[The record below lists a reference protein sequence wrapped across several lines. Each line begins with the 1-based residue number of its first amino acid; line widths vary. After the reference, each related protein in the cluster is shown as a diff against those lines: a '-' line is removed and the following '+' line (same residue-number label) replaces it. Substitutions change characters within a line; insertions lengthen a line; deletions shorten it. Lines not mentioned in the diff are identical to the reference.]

1 MKTLLIIDAGL
12 GQARAYMA
20 KTLLGAAAPKA
31 HLELIDNPN
40 DAELAIVLGTA
51 LPADSALNGKN
62 VYLGDIN
69 RAVAHPELFLGEAK
83 DHAKPYVAPA
93 AVAVP
98 AAAQGQKRIV
108 AVTACPT
115 GVAHTFMA
123 AEAIETEAKKRGW
136 WVKVETRGSV
146 GAGNA
151 ITPEEVAEADLVI
164 VAADIEVDLAKFAGK
179 PMYRTTTGLALKKT
193 AQELDKAVAEAKPYQ
208 PSGKPQAAAEG
219 KKESAGAY
227 RHLLTG
233 VSYMLPMVVAGGLCI
248 ALSFAFGI
256 KAFEVKDTLAAA
268 LMQIGGGSAF
278 ALMVPVLAGFIA
290 FSIAD
295 RPGLTPGLIGGM
307 LAVSGGSA
315 FALMVPVLAGFIA
328 FSIADRPGLTP
339 GLIGGMLA
347 VSGGSG
353 FIGGIIAGFLAGYVA
368 KAISTKLKLPQSM
381 EALKPILIIPL
392 VSSLIVGLA
401 MIYLIGKP
409 VAGILAWLTHWL
421 QTMGTANAVL
431 LGAILGAMMCTDMG
445 GPVNKAAYAF
455 GVGLLSTQT
464 YAPMA
469 AIMAAGMVPPL
480 AMGIATL
487 VARNK
492 FDKGQR
498 EGGKAALVLGLCF
511 ISEGAIPFAAR
522 DPMRV
527 LPCCI
532 VGGAVTGAISMAVGA
547 KLMAPHGGLFV
558 LLIPGA
564 ITPVLGYLL
573 AIVAGTLVAGLA
585 YAVLKRP
592 EAQTAE
598 VEKAA

>member
-1 MKTLLIIDAGL
+1 MKTLLMVDSSL
-12 GQARAYMA
+12 GQARGHLAKRMLEAAAA
-20 KTLLGAAAPKA
+20 KTGLTLAES
-31 HLELIDNPN
+31 LQ
-40 DAELAIVLGTA
+40 DAELVAVAGQSA
-51 LPADSALNGKN
+51 PADAGLNGKL
-62 VYLGDIN
+62 VYVGDIEQAVREPEAFLA
-69 RAVAHPELFLGEAK
+69 RAKAEAET
-83 DHAKPYVAPA
+83 YQAPQA
-93 AVAVP
+93 APVKAD
-98 AAAQGQKRIV
+98 GQKRIV
-108 AVTACPT
+108 AITACPT

-123 AEAIETEAKKRGW
+123 AEAIESEAKKRGW

-151 ITPEEVAEADLVI
+151 ITPEEVAAADLVI
-164 VAADIEVDLAKFAGK
+164 VAADIEVDLDKFAGK
-179 PMYRTTTGLALKKT
+179 PMYRTSTGLALKKT
-193 AQELDKAVAEAKPYQ
+193 AQELDKALAEAEVFQ
-208 PSGKPQAAAEG
+208 PQQRGSAAPAG
-219 KKESAGAY
+219 KKKEGNGPY

-248 ALSFAFGI
+248 ALSFVFGI
-256 KAFEVKDTLAAA
+256 KAFEVKGTLAAA

-307 LAVSGGSA
+307 LAVSTG
-315 FALMVPVLAGFIA
+315 AGF
-328 FSIADRPGLTP
+328 L
-339 GLIGGMLA
+339 
-347 VSGGSG
+347 
-353 FIGGIIAGFLAGYVA
+353 GGIIAGFLAGYVA
-368 KAISTKLKLPQSM
+368 KAISSKLRLPQSM

-392 VSSLIVGLA
+392 VASLITGLI
-401 MIYLIGKP
+401 MIYVVGTP
-409 VAGILAWLTHWL
+409 VAKIMEGLTHWL
-421 QTMGTANAVL
+421 QSLGTANAVL

-455 GVGLLSTQT
+455 GVALLSSSV

-480 AMGIATL
+480 AMGLATL
-487 VARNK
+487 LARHK
-492 FDKGQR
+492 FEKSER

-532 VGGAVTGAISMAVGA
+532 AGGALTGALSMAFGA

-564 ITPVLGYLL
+564 ITPVLLYLV
-573 AIVAGTLVAGLA
+573 AIAAGTLLAGVA
-585 YAVLKRP
+585 YALLKR
-592 EAQTAE
+592 AE
-598 VEKAA
+598 TSVAAAA

>member
-1 MKTLLIIDAGL
+1 MKTLLIIDSSL
-12 GQARAYMA
+12 GQARGHLASLM
-20 KTLLGAAAPKA
+20 LGAAAAKA
-31 HLELIDNPN
+31 GLSWVEKAA
-40 DAELAIVLGTA
+40 DAELVIVAGQSV
-51 LPADSALNGKN
+51 PADSALNGKN
-62 VYLGDIN
+62 VYLGDVEK
-69 RAVAHPELFLGEAK
+69 AVRDPEGFLAQAITQ
-83 DHAKPYVAPA
+83 AKPYQA
-93 AVAVP
+93 AVAATPV
-98 AAAQGQKRIV
+98 AASTTGPKRIV
-108 AVTACPT
+108 AITACPT

-123 AEAIETEAKKRGW
+123 AEAIESEAKKRGW

-151 ITPEEVAEADLVI
+151 ITPEEVAAADLVI
-164 VAADIEVDLAKFAGK
+164 VAADIEVDLDKFAGK

-193 AQELDKAVAEAKPYQ
+193 AQELDKALVEAEVYQ
-208 PSGKPQAAAEG
+208 PKTGSSTGVKKAETG
-219 KKESAGAY
+219 GPY

-248 ALSFAFGI
+248 ALSFVFGI
-256 KAFEVKDTLAAA
+256 KAFEVKGTLAAA
-268 LMQIGGGSAF
+268 LMQIGGSSAF

-307 LAVSGGSA
+307 LAVSTG
-315 FALMVPVLAGFIA
+315 AGF
-328 FSIADRPGLTP
+328 L
-339 GLIGGMLA
+339 
-347 VSGGSG
+347 
-353 FIGGIIAGFLAGYVA
+353 GGIIAGFLAGYVA
-368 KAISTKLKLPQSM
+368 KAISTKLRLPQSM

-392 VSSLIVGLA
+392 VASLIVGLV
-401 MIYLIGKP
+401 MIYVVGTP
-409 VAGILAWLTHWL
+409 VAKIMTGLTNWL
-421 QTMGTANAVL
+421 QSMGTANAVL

-455 GVGLLSTQT
+455 GVALLSSSV

-480 AMGIATL
+480 AMGLATL
-487 VARNK
+487 LARHK
-492 FDKGQR
+492 FDKGEQ

-532 VGGAVTGAISMAVGA
+532 AGGALTGALSMAFGA
-547 KLMAPHGGLFV
+547 QLMAPHGGLFV

-564 ITPVLGYLL
+564 IHPVLLYLV
-573 AIVAGTLVAGLA
+573 AIIAGTVLAGGL
-585 YAVLKRP
+585 YAMLKRP
-592 EAQTAE
+592 DAVVAK
-598 VEKAA
+598 VA

>member
-1 MKTLLIIDAGL
+1 MKTLLMVDSSL
-12 GQARAYMA
+12 GQARGHLAKRMLEAAAA
-20 KTLLGAAAPKA
+20 KTGLTLVES
-31 HLELIDNPN
+31 LQ
-40 DAELAIVLGTA
+40 DAELVAVAGQSA
-51 LPADSALNGKN
+51 LADAGLNGKL
-62 VYLGDIN
+62 VYVGDVEQAVREPDAFLA
-69 RAVAHPELFLGEAK
+69 RAKAEAET
-83 DHAKPYVAPA
+83 YQAPQA
-93 AVAVP
+93 AVPVKAD
-98 AAAQGQKRIV
+98 GQKRIV
-108 AVTACPT
+108 AITACPT

-123 AEAIETEAKKRGW
+123 AEAIESEAKKRGW

-151 ITPEEVAEADLVI
+151 ITPEEVAAADLVI
-164 VAADIEVDLAKFAGK
+164 VAADIEVDLDKFAGK
-179 PMYRTTTGLALKKT
+179 PMYRTSTGLALKKT
-193 AQELDKAVAEAKPYQ
+193 AQELDKALAEAEVFQ
-208 PSGKPQAAAEG
+208 PQQRGSAAPAG
-219 KKESAGAY
+219 KKKEGNGPY

-248 ALSFAFGI
+248 ALSFVFGI
-256 KAFEVKDTLAAA
+256 KAFEVKGTLAAA

-307 LAVSGGSA
+307 LAVSTG
-315 FALMVPVLAGFIA
+315 AGF
-328 FSIADRPGLTP
+328 L
-339 GLIGGMLA
+339 
-347 VSGGSG
+347 
-353 FIGGIIAGFLAGYVA
+353 GGIIAGFLAGYVA
-368 KAISTKLKLPQSM
+368 KAISSKLRLPQSM

-392 VSSLIVGLA
+392 VASLITGLI
-401 MIYLIGKP
+401 MIYVVGTP
-409 VAGILAWLTHWL
+409 VAKIMEGLTHWL
-421 QTMGTANAVL
+421 QSLGTANAVL

-455 GVGLLSTQT
+455 GVALLSSSV

-480 AMGIATL
+480 AMGLATL
-487 VARNK
+487 LARHK
-492 FDKGQR
+492 FEKSER

-532 VGGAVTGAISMAVGA
+532 AGGALTGALSMAFGA

-564 ITPVLGYLL
+564 ITPVLLYLV
-573 AIVAGTLVAGLA
+573 AIAAGTLLAGVA
-585 YAVLKRP
+585 YALLKR
-592 EAQTAE
+592 AE
-598 VEKAA
+598 TSVAAAA

>member
-1 MKTLLIIDAGL
+1 MKTLLLTEGAQ
-12 GQARAYMA
+12 GQARSYLA
-20 KTLLGAAAPKA
+20 KRMLESVAAKLDITLLDAAQ
-31 HLELIDNPN
+31 
-40 DAELAIVLGTA
+40 DAELIIVIGDEQPQDTA
-51 LPADSALNGKN
+51 FNGKR
-62 VYLGDIN
+62 LFIGSAEKAI
-69 RAVAHPELFLGEAK
+69 REPEAFLAQAMAEAQSYQYTSATAATP
-83 DHAKPYVAPA
+83 AK
-93 AVAVP
+93 
-98 AAAQGQKRIV
+98 GQMRIV

-123 AEAIETEAKKRGW
+123 AEAIEAEAKKRGW

-146 GAGNA
+146 GAGNE
-151 ITPEEVAEADLVI
+151 ITPEEVAAADLVI
-164 VAADIEVDLAKFAGK
+164 VAADIEVDLNKFSGK

-193 AQELDKAVAEAKPYQ
+193 AQELDKALVESETFTAQKSSSTASSSK
-208 PSGKPQAAAEG
+208 
-219 KKESAGAY
+219 KKEAVGAY

-248 ALSFAFGI
+248 ALSFVFGI
-256 KAFEVKDTLAAA
+256 EAFKQEGTLAAA

-278 ALMVPVLAGFIA
+278 ALMVPVLAGYIA

-307 LAVSGGSA
+307 LAVSTG
-315 FALMVPVLAGFIA
+315 AGF
-328 FSIADRPGLTP
+328 L
-339 GLIGGMLA
+339 
-347 VSGGSG
+347 
-353 FIGGIIAGFLAGYVA
+353 GGIIAGFLAGYVA
-368 KAISTKLKLPQSM
+368 KLISTKLHLPQSM

-392 VSSLIVGLA
+392 IASLITGLA
-401 MIYLIGKP
+401 MIYIVGKP
-409 VAGILAWLTHWL
+409 VAAIMEGLTHWL
-421 QTMGTANAVL
+421 QAMGTANAVI

-455 GVGLLSTQT
+455 GVALLSTQT

-480 AMGIATL
+480 AMGFATL

-492 FDKGQR
+492 FAQSER

-532 VGGAVTGAISMAVGA
+532 AGGALTGALSMFFGA

-564 ITPVLGYLL
+564 ITPVIQYLI
-573 AIVAGTLVAGLA
+573 AIVAGTLLAGGL
-585 YAVLKRP
+585 YALLKRP
-592 EAQTAE
+592 DVEIAE
-598 VEKAA
+598 EKLA

>member
-1 MKTLLIIDAGL
+1 MKTLLMVDSSL
-12 GQARAYMA
+12 GQARGHLAKRMLEAAAA
-20 KTLLGAAAPKA
+20 KTGLTLVESLQDAELVAVAGQSALADAGLNGKLVYVGDVEQAVREPDAFLARAKAEAETYQAPQAAAPVKA
-31 HLELIDNPN
+31 D
-40 DAELAIVLGTA
+40 
-51 LPADSALNGKN
+51 
-62 VYLGDIN
+62 
-69 RAVAHPELFLGEAK
+69 
-83 DHAKPYVAPA
+83 
-93 AVAVP
+93 
-98 AAAQGQKRIV
+98 GQKRIV
-108 AVTACPT
+108 AITACPT

-123 AEAIETEAKKRGW
+123 AEAIESEAKKRGW

-151 ITPEEVAEADLVI
+151 ITPEEVAAADLVI
-164 VAADIEVDLAKFAGK
+164 VAADIEVDLDKFAGK
-179 PMYRTTTGLALKKT
+179 PMYRTSTGLALKKT
-193 AQELDKAVAEAKPYQ
+193 AQELDKALAEAEVFQ
-208 PSGKPQAAAEG
+208 PQQRGSAAPAG
-219 KKESAGAY
+219 KKKEGNGPY

-248 ALSFAFGI
+248 ALSFVFGI
-256 KAFEVKDTLAAA
+256 KAFEVKGTLAAA

-307 LAVSGGSA
+307 LAVSTG
-315 FALMVPVLAGFIA
+315 AGF
-328 FSIADRPGLTP
+328 L
-339 GLIGGMLA
+339 
-347 VSGGSG
+347 
-353 FIGGIIAGFLAGYVA
+353 GGIIAGFLAGYVA
-368 KAISTKLKLPQSM
+368 KAISSKLRLPQSM

-392 VSSLIVGLA
+392 VASLITGLI
-401 MIYLIGKP
+401 MIYVVGTP
-409 VAGILAWLTHWL
+409 VAKIMEGLTHWL
-421 QTMGTANAVL
+421 QSLGTANAVL

-455 GVGLLSTQT
+455 GVALLSSSV

-480 AMGIATL
+480 AMGLATL
-487 VARNK
+487 LARHK
-492 FDKGQR
+492 FEKSER

-532 VGGAVTGAISMAVGA
+532 AGGALTGALSMAFGA

-564 ITPVLGYLL
+564 ITPVLLYLV
-573 AIVAGTLVAGLA
+573 AIAAGTLLAGVA
-585 YAVLKRP
+585 YALLKR
-592 EAQTAE
+592 AE
-598 VEKAA
+598 TSVAAAA

>member
-1 MKTLLIIDAGL
+1 MKTLLIIDSSLGLATGYLAKNITTAAAAKAGL
-12 GQARAYMA
+12 TLTDNPAEADQVIVAGKNIPADSTLNGKAIYLADIEQLLREPGQVLA
-20 KTLLGAAAPKA
+20 KAQTDAQPYTAPAVSAAAAPA
-31 HLELIDNPN
+31 
-40 DAELAIVLGTA
+40 
-51 LPADSALNGKN
+51 
-62 VYLGDIN
+62 
-69 RAVAHPELFLGEAK
+69 
-83 DHAKPYVAPA
+83 A
-93 AVAVP
+93 AVSKGP
-98 AAAQGQKRIV
+98 KRIV

-123 AEAIETEAKKRGW
+123 AEAIDTEAKKRGW

-151 ITPEEVAEADLVI
+151 ITAEEVAEADLVI

-179 PMYRTTTGLALKKT
+179 PMYRTSTGLALKKT

-208 PSGKPQAAAEG
+208 PQGGHSSATED
-219 KKESAGAY
+219 KKEKAGAY

-233 VSYMLPMVVAGGLCI
+233 VSYMLPMVVAGGLSI

-256 KAFEVKDTLAAA
+256 TAFKEQGTLAAA

-307 LAVSGGSA
+307 IATSIN
-315 FALMVPVLAGFIA
+315 AGF
-328 FSIADRPGLTP
+328 L
-339 GLIGGMLA
+339 
-347 VSGGSG
+347 
-353 FIGGIIAGFLAGYVA
+353 GGIIAGFIAGYAA
-368 KAISTKLKLPQSM
+368 KFLSSKVKLPTSM

-392 VSSLIVGLA
+392 VASLITGLL
-401 MIYLIGKP
+401 MIYVVGTP
-409 VAGILAWLTHWL
+409 VAGIMSGLTAWLANL
-421 QTMGTANAVL
+421 GTANAVV
-431 LGAILGAMMCTDMG
+431 LGAILGGMMCTDMG
-445 GPVNKAAYAF
+445 GPVNKVAYAF
-455 GVGLLSTQT
+455 GVGLLSSQT

-480 AMGIATL
+480 AMGLATL
-487 VARNK
+487 VARKK
-492 FDKGQR
+492 FNKGQQ

-532 VGGAVTGAISMAVGA
+532 IGGAVTGAMSMAIGA

-564 ITPVLGYLL
+564 ITPVLGYLA
-573 AIVAGTLVAGLA
+573 AIIVGTLIAGLA

-592 EAQTAE
+592 EAEALK
-598 VEKAA
+598 V

>member
-1 MKTLLIIDAGL
+1 MKTLLIIDSSL
-12 GQARAYMA
+12 GQARGHLASLM
-20 KTLLGAAAPKA
+20 LGAAAAKA
-31 HLELIDNPN
+31 GLSWVEKAV
-40 DAELAIVLGTA
+40 DAELVIVAGQSV
-51 LPADSALNGKN
+51 PADSALNGKN
-62 VYLGDIN
+62 VYLGDVEK
-69 RAVAHPELFLGEAK
+69 AVRDPEGFLAQAITQ
-83 DHAKPYVAPA
+83 AKPYQA
-93 AVAVP
+93 AVA
-98 AAAQGQKRIV
+98 AAPVAASTTGPKRIV
-108 AVTACPT
+108 AITACPT

-123 AEAIETEAKKRGW
+123 AEAIESEAKKRGW

-151 ITPEEVAEADLVI
+151 ITPEEVAAADLVI
-164 VAADIEVDLAKFAGK
+164 VAADIEVDLDKFAGK

-193 AQELDKAVAEAKPYQ
+193 AQELDKALVEAEVYQ
-208 PSGKPQAAAEG
+208 PKTGSSTGVKKAETG
-219 KKESAGAY
+219 GPY

-248 ALSFAFGI
+248 ALSFVFGI
-256 KAFEVKDTLAAA
+256 KAFEVKGTLAAA

-307 LAVSGGSA
+307 LAVSTG
-315 FALMVPVLAGFIA
+315 AGF
-328 FSIADRPGLTP
+328 L
-339 GLIGGMLA
+339 
-347 VSGGSG
+347 
-353 FIGGIIAGFLAGYVA
+353 GGIIAGFLAGYVA
-368 KAISTKLKLPQSM
+368 KAISTKLRLPQSM

-392 VSSLIVGLA
+392 VASLIVGLV
-401 MIYLIGKP
+401 MIYVVGTP
-409 VAGILAWLTHWL
+409 VAKIMTGLTNWL
-421 QTMGTANAVL
+421 QSMGTANAVL

-455 GVGLLSTQT
+455 GVALLSSSV

-480 AMGIATL
+480 AMGLATL
-487 VARNK
+487 LARHK
-492 FDKGQR
+492 FDKGEQ

-532 VGGAVTGAISMAVGA
+532 AGGALTGALSMAFGA
-547 KLMAPHGGLFV
+547 QLMAPHGGLFV

-564 ITPVLGYLL
+564 IHPVLLYLV
-573 AIVAGTLVAGLA
+573 AIIAGTVLAGGL
-585 YAVLKRP
+585 YAMLKRP
-592 EAQTAE
+592 DGVVAKVA
-598 VEKAA
+598 

>member
-1 MKTLLIIDAGL
+1 MKTLLIIDSAL

-20 KTLLGAAAPKA
+20 KTLLGAAAQKA
-31 HLELIDNPN
+31 NLQFIDNPN
-40 DAELAIVLGTA
+40 EAELAIVLGSSV
-51 LPADSALNGKN
+51 PNDSALTGKK
-62 VYLGDIN
+62 VWLGDVN
-69 RAVAHPELFLGEAK
+69 RAVAHPELFLSEAK
-83 DHAKPYVAPA
+83 SHAAVYSAPVATASAAAPA
-93 AVAVP
+93 ASGGV
-98 AAAQGQKRIV
+98 KRIV

-151 ITPEEVAEADLVI
+151 ITPEEVTEADLVI

-193 AQELDKAVAEAKPYQ
+193 AQELDKAQAEAKPYQ
-208 PSGKPQAAAEG
+208 PSGKAQAATEG
-219 KKESAGAY
+219 KKEGAGAY

-256 KAFEVKDTLAAA
+256 EAFKTPDTLAAA

-278 ALMVPVLAGFIA
+278 ALMVPVLAGYIA

-307 LAVSGGSA
+307 LAVS
-315 FALMVPVLAGFIA
+315 
-328 FSIADRPGLTP
+328 T
-339 GLIGGMLA
+339 
-347 VSGGSG
+347 GSG

-368 KAISTKLKLPQSM
+368 KAISQKLKLPPSM

-392 VSSLIVGLA
+392 FSSLMVGLA

-409 VAGILAWLTHWL
+409 VAGILTGLTHWL

-431 LGAILGAMMCTDMG
+431 LGAILGGMMCTDMG

-480 AMGIATL
+480 AMGVATM
-487 VARNK
+487 VARKK
-492 FDKGQR
+492 FDKGQQ

-527 LPCCI
+527 IPCCI
-532 VGGAVTGAISMAVGA
+532 VGGAVTGAISMAIGA

-564 ITPVLGYLL
+564 ITPVLGYLV
-573 AIVAGTLVAGLA
+573 AIVAGTLLAGLA
-585 YAVLKRP
+585 YAFLKRP
-592 EAQTAE
+592 EAEMAVKTA
-598 VEKAA
+598 

>member
-1 MKTLLIIDAGL
+1 MKTLLIIDANL

-20 KTLLGAAAPKA
+20 KTLLGAAARKA
-31 HLELIDNPN
+31 KLEIIDNPN
-40 DAELAIVLGTA
+40 DAEMAIVLGDSI
-51 LPADSALNGKN
+51 PNDSALNGKN
-62 VYLGDIN
+62 VWQGDIS
-69 RAVAHPELFLGEAK
+69 RAVAHPELFLSEAK
-83 DHAKPYVAPA
+83 GHAKPYTAPVAATAPVDA
-93 AVAVP
+93 SGP
-98 AAAQGQKRIV
+98 KRVV

-151 ITPEEVAEADLVI
+151 ITPEEVAAADLVI

-179 PMYRTTTGLALKKT
+179 PMYRTSTGLALKKT
-193 AQELDKAVAEAKPYQ
+193 AQELDKAVAEATPYE
-208 PSGKPQAAAEG
+208 PAGKAQTATTEG

-256 KAFEVKDTLAAA
+256 EAFKEPGTLAAA

-278 ALMVPVLAGFIA
+278 ALMVPVLAGYIA

-307 LAVSGGSA
+307 LAVS
-315 FALMVPVLAGFIA
+315 
-328 FSIADRPGLTP
+328 T
-339 GLIGGMLA
+339 
-347 VSGGSG
+347 GSG
-353 FIGGIIAGFLAGYVA
+353 FIGGIIAGFLAGYIA
-368 KAISTKLKLPQSM
+368 KLISTQLKLPQSM

-392 VSSLIVGLA
+392 ISSLVVGLA

-409 VAGILAWLTHWL
+409 VAGILEGLTHWL

-431 LGAILGAMMCTDMG
+431 LGAILGGMMCTDMG

-464 YAPMA
+464 YGPMA

-480 AMGIATL
+480 AMGLATM
-487 VARNK
+487 VARRK
-492 FDKGQR
+492 FDKAQQ

-532 VGGAVTGAISMAVGA
+532 VGGALTGAISMVIGA

-564 ITPVLGYLL
+564 ITPVLGYLV
-573 AIVAGTLVAGLA
+573 AIIAGTLVAGLA
-585 YAVLKRP
+585 YAFLKRP
-592 EAQTAE
+592 ETQI
-598 VEKAA
+598 VEKTHNLSSLSGMRHLCPDDDKRKIA

>member
-1 MKTLLIIDAGL
+1 MKTLLIIDNSL
-12 GQARAYMA
+12 GHARGHLA
-20 KTLLGAAAPKA
+20 TLMLGAAAAKA
-31 HLELIDNPN
+31 GLSWVDNAA
-40 DAELAIVLGTA
+40 DAELVIVAGISA
-51 LPADSALNGKN
+51 PADHALNGKK
-62 VYLGDIN
+62 VYVGELEN
-69 RAVAHPELFLGEAK
+69 AVRDPAGFLAQAIAQ
-83 DHAKPYVAPA
+83 AKPYQVTVAAPS
-93 AVAVP
+93 
-98 AAAQGQKRIV
+98 AAATGPKRIV
-108 AVTACPT
+108 AITACPT

-123 AEAIETEAKKRGW
+123 AEAIESEAKKRGW

-151 ITPEEVAEADLVI
+151 ITPEEVAAADLVM
-164 VAADIEVDLAKFAGK
+164 VAADIEVDLTKFAGK

-193 AQELDKAVAEAKPYQ
+193 VQELDKALVEAEIYQ
-208 PSGKPQAAAEG
+208 PKTSSTAGT
-219 KKESAGAY
+219 KKIETGGPY

-248 ALSFAFGI
+248 ALSFVFGI
-256 KAFEVKDTLAAA
+256 KAFEVKGTLAAA

-307 LAVSGGSA
+307 LAVSTG
-315 FALMVPVLAGFIA
+315 AGF
-328 FSIADRPGLTP
+328 L
-339 GLIGGMLA
+339 
-347 VSGGSG
+347 
-353 FIGGIIAGFLAGYVA
+353 GGIIAGFLAGYVA
-368 KAISTKLKLPQSM
+368 KAISTKLHLPQSM

-392 VSSLIVGLA
+392 VASLIVGLV
-401 MIYLIGKP
+401 MIYVVGTP
-409 VAGILAWLTHWL
+409 VAKIMAGLTHWL
-421 QTMGTANAVL
+421 QSMGTANAVL

-455 GVGLLSTQT
+455 GVALLSSSV

-480 AMGIATL
+480 AMGLATL
-487 VARNK
+487 LARNK
-492 FDKGQR
+492 FDKGEQ

-532 VGGAVTGAISMAVGA
+532 AGGALTGALSMAFGA
-547 KLMAPHGGLFV
+547 QLMAPHGGLFV

-564 ITPVLGYLL
+564 IHPVLLYLV
-573 AIVAGTLVAGLA
+573 AIAAGTVLAGGA
-585 YAVLKRP
+585 YAMLKRP
-592 EAQTAE
+592 DAMVAK
-598 VEKAA
+598 VA

>member
-1 MKTLLIIDAGL
+1 MKTLLMIDSSL
-12 GQARAYMA
+12 GQARSHLAKRMLEAAAA
-20 KTLLGAAAPKA
+20 KTGLTLVNTANEAELVVVAGVAAPA
-31 HLELIDNPN
+31 
-40 DAELAIVLGTA
+40 DAEL
-51 LPADSALNGKN
+51 NGKQ
-62 VYLGDIN
+62 VYIGDVEH
-69 RAVAHPELFLGEAK
+69 AVREPEAFLATAQAQ
-83 DHAKPYVAPA
+83 AKPYQAPA
-93 AVAVP
+93 QTVAQAKSAGP
-98 AAAQGQKRIV
+98 KRIV

-123 AEAIETEAKKRGW
+123 AEAIESEAKKRGW

-151 ITPEEVAEADLVI
+151 ITPEEVAAADLVI
-164 VAADIEVDLAKFAGK
+164 VAADIEVDLDKFAGK
-179 PMYRTTTGLALKKT
+179 PMYRTSTGLALKKT
-193 AQELDKAVAEAKPYQ
+193 AQELDKAQVEAEIFQ
-208 PSGKPQAAAEG
+208 PQKSGSTASSGK
-219 KKESAGAY
+219 KKESAGPY

-248 ALSFAFGI
+248 ALSFVFGI
-256 KAFEVKDTLAAA
+256 KAFEVKGTLAAA

-278 ALMVPVLAGFIA
+278 ALMVPVLAGYIA

-307 LAVSGGSA
+307 LAVSTG
-315 FALMVPVLAGFIA
+315 AGF
-328 FSIADRPGLTP
+328 L
-339 GLIGGMLA
+339 
-347 VSGGSG
+347 
-353 FIGGIIAGFLAGYVA
+353 GGIIAGFLAGYVA
-368 KAISTKLKLPQSM
+368 KAISGKLRLPPSM

-392 VSSLIVGLA
+392 VASLITGLIMIYVVGTPVAKIMVGL
-401 MIYLIGKP
+401 
-409 VAGILAWLTHWL
+409 TNWL
-421 QTMGTANAVL
+421 QSLGTANAVL

-455 GVGLLSTQT
+455 GVALLSSSV

-480 AMGIATL
+480 AMGLATIL
-487 VARNK
+487 ARRK
-492 FDKGQR
+492 FEKSEQ

-511 ISEGAIPFAAR
+511 ITEGAIPFAAR

-532 VGGAVTGAISMAVGA
+532 AGGALTGALSMAFGA

-564 ITPVLGYLL
+564 ISPVLLYLL
-573 AIVAGTLVAGLA
+573 AIVAGTLLAGVA
-585 YAVLKRP
+585 YAVLKRS
-592 EAQTAE
+592 EAPVATVA
-598 VEKAA
+598 

>member
-1 MKTLLIIDAGL
+1 MKTLLMIDNSL
-12 GQARAYMA
+12 GQARSHLA
-20 KTLLGAAAPKA
+20 KRMLGAAAVKTGLTLVESA
-31 HLELIDNPN
+31 AE
-40 DAELAIVLGTA
+40 AELVVVAGQTV
-51 LPADSALNGKN
+51 PADAALNGKR
-62 VYLGDIN
+62 VYVGD
-69 RAVAHPELFLGEAK
+69 VAHAVREPEAFLAQAMAEAK
-83 DHAKPYVAPA
+83 AYQAPA
-93 AVAVP
+93 AAAVEP
-98 AAAQGQKRIV
+98 AKAAGQKRIV
-108 AVTACPT
+108 AITACPT

-123 AEAIETEAKKRGW
+123 AEAIESEAKKRGW

-151 ITPEEVAEADLVI
+151 ITPEEVAAADLVI
-164 VAADIEVDLAKFAGK
+164 VAADIEVDLDKFAGK
-179 PMYRTTTGLALKKT
+179 PMYRTSTGLALKKT
-193 AQELDKAVAEAKPYQ
+193 AQELDKAQAEAEIFQ
-208 PSGKPQAAAEG
+208 PQKSGATATAGK
-219 KKESAGAY
+219 KKESAGPY

-248 ALSFAFGI
+248 ALSFVFGI
-256 KAFEVKDTLAAA
+256 KAFEVKGTLAAA

-307 LAVSGGSA
+307 LAVSTG
-315 FALMVPVLAGFIA
+315 AGF
-328 FSIADRPGLTP
+328 L
-339 GLIGGMLA
+339 
-347 VSGGSG
+347 
-353 FIGGIIAGFLAGYVA
+353 GGIIAGFLAGYVA
-368 KAISTKLKLPQSM
+368 KFISTKLRLPQSM

-392 VSSLIVGLA
+392 VASLIVGLI
-401 MIYLIGKP
+401 MIFIVGTP
-409 VAGILAWLTHWL
+409 VAKIMEGLTHWL
-421 QTMGTANAVL
+421 QSLGTANAVL

-455 GVGLLSTQT
+455 GVALLSSSV

-480 AMGIATL
+480 AMGLATL
-487 VARNK
+487 LARRK
-492 FDKGQR
+492 FEKSEQ

-532 VGGAVTGAISMAVGA
+532 AGGALTGALSMAFGA

-564 ITPVLGYLL
+564 ITPVLLYLV
-573 AIVAGTLVAGLA
+573 AIVAGTLLAGVS
-585 YAVLKRP
+585 YALLKR
-592 EAQTAE
+592 AE
-598 VEKAA
+598 VPAATVA

>member
-1 MKTLLIIDAGL
+1 MKTLLMIDNSL
-12 GQARAYMA
+12 GQARSHLA
-20 KTLLGAAAPKA
+20 KRMLGAAAVKTGLTLVESA
-31 HLELIDNPN
+31 V
-40 DAELAIVLGTA
+40 DAELVVVAGQTV
-51 LPADSALNGKN
+51 PADAALNGKR
-62 VYLGDIN
+62 VYVGD
-69 RAVAHPELFLGEAK
+69 VAHAVREPEAFLAQAMAEAK
-83 DHAKPYVAPA
+83 AYQAPA
-93 AVAVP
+93 AAAVEP
-98 AAAQGQKRIV
+98 AKAAGQKRIV
-108 AVTACPT
+108 AITACPT

-123 AEAIETEAKKRGW
+123 AEAIESEAKKRGW

-151 ITPEEVAEADLVI
+151 ITPEEVAAADLVI
-164 VAADIEVDLAKFAGK
+164 VAADIEVDLDKFAGK
-179 PMYRTTTGLALKKT
+179 PMYRTSTGLALKKT
-193 AQELDKAVAEAKPYQ
+193 AQELDKAQAEAEIFQ
-208 PSGKPQAAAEG
+208 PQKSGAPATAGK
-219 KKESAGAY
+219 KKESAGPY

-248 ALSFAFGI
+248 ALSFVFGI
-256 KAFEVKDTLAAA
+256 KAFEVKGTLAAA

-307 LAVSGGSA
+307 LAVSTG
-315 FALMVPVLAGFIA
+315 AGF
-328 FSIADRPGLTP
+328 L
-339 GLIGGMLA
+339 
-347 VSGGSG
+347 
-353 FIGGIIAGFLAGYVA
+353 GGIIAGFLAGYVA
-368 KAISTKLKLPQSM
+368 KFISTKLRLPQSM

-392 VSSLIVGLA
+392 VASLIVGLI
-401 MIYLIGKP
+401 MIFIVGTP
-409 VAGILAWLTHWL
+409 VAKIMEGLTHWL
-421 QTMGTANAVL
+421 QSLGTANAVL

-455 GVGLLSTQT
+455 GVALLSSSV

-480 AMGIATL
+480 AMGLATL
-487 VARNK
+487 LARRK
-492 FDKGQR
+492 FEKSEQ

-532 VGGAVTGAISMAVGA
+532 AGGALTGALSMAFGA

-564 ITPVLGYLL
+564 ITPVLLYLV
-573 AIVAGTLVAGLA
+573 AIVAGTLLAGVS
-585 YAVLKRP
+585 YALLKR
-592 EAQTAE
+592 AE
-598 VEKAA
+598 VPAATVA

>member
-1 MKTLLIIDAGL
+1 MKTLLLTEGAQ
-12 GQARAYMA
+12 GQARSYLA
-20 KTLLGAAAPKA
+20 KRMLESVAAKLDITLLDAAQDAELIIVIGDEQPQDTAFNGKRLFIGSAEKAIREPEAFLAQAMAEAQSYQYTSATAAAP
-31 HLELIDNPN
+31 
-40 DAELAIVLGTA
+40 
-51 LPADSALNGKN
+51 
-62 VYLGDIN
+62 
-69 RAVAHPELFLGEAK
+69 AK
-83 DHAKPYVAPA
+83 
-93 AVAVP
+93 
-98 AAAQGQKRIV
+98 GQMRIV

-123 AEAIETEAKKRGW
+123 AEAIEAEAKKRGW

-146 GAGNA
+146 GAGNE
-151 ITPEEVAEADLVI
+151 ITPEEVAAADLVI
-164 VAADIEVDLAKFAGK
+164 VAADIEVDLNKFSGK

-193 AQELDKAVAEAKPYQ
+193 AQELDKALVESETFTAQKSSSTASSSK
-208 PSGKPQAAAEG
+208 
-219 KKESAGAY
+219 KKEAVGAY

-248 ALSFAFGI
+248 ALSFVFGI
-256 KAFEVKDTLAAA
+256 EAFKQEGTLAAA

-278 ALMVPVLAGFIA
+278 ALMVPVLAGYIA

-307 LAVSGGSA
+307 LAVSTG
-315 FALMVPVLAGFIA
+315 AGF
-328 FSIADRPGLTP
+328 L
-339 GLIGGMLA
+339 
-347 VSGGSG
+347 
-353 FIGGIIAGFLAGYVA
+353 GGIIAGFLAGYVA
-368 KAISTKLKLPQSM
+368 KLISTKLHLPQSM

-392 VSSLIVGLA
+392 IASLITGLA
-401 MIYLIGKP
+401 MIYIVGKP
-409 VAGILAWLTHWL
+409 VAAIMEGLTHWL
-421 QTMGTANAVL
+421 QAMGTANAVI

-455 GVGLLSTQT
+455 GVALLSTQT

-480 AMGIATL
+480 AMGFATL

-492 FDKGQR
+492 FAQSER

-532 VGGAVTGAISMAVGA
+532 AGGALTGALSMFFGA

-564 ITPVLGYLL
+564 ITPVIQYLI
-573 AIVAGTLVAGLA
+573 AIVAGTLLSGGL
-585 YAVLKRP
+585 YALLKRP
-592 EAQTAE
+592 D
-598 VEKAA
+598 VEIVEEKLA

>member
-1 MKTLLIIDAGL
+1 MKTLLIIDSSL
-12 GQARAYMA
+12 GQARGHLASLM
-20 KTLLGAAAPKA
+20 LGAAAAKA
-31 HLELIDNPN
+31 GLSWVEKAA
-40 DAELAIVLGTA
+40 DAELVIVAGQAI
-51 LPADSALNGKN
+51 PADSALNGKN
-62 VYLGDIN
+62 LYLGDVEK
-69 RAVAHPELFLGEAK
+69 AVRDPEGFLAQAITQ
-83 DHAKPYVAPA
+83 AKPYQA
-93 AVAVP
+93 AVA
-98 AAAQGQKRIV
+98 AAPVAASTTGPKRIV
-108 AVTACPT
+108 AITACPT

-123 AEAIETEAKKRGW
+123 AEAIESEAKKRGW

-151 ITPEEVAEADLVI
+151 ITPEEVAAADLVI
-164 VAADIEVDLAKFAGK
+164 VAADIEVDLDKFAGK

-193 AQELDKAVAEAKPYQ
+193 AQELDKALVEAEVYQ
-208 PSGKPQAAAEG
+208 PKTGSSTGS
-219 KKESAGAY
+219 KKTETGGPY

-248 ALSFAFGI
+248 ALSFVFGI
-256 KAFEVKDTLAAA
+256 KAFEVKGTLAAA

-307 LAVSGGSA
+307 LAVSTG
-315 FALMVPVLAGFIA
+315 AGF
-328 FSIADRPGLTP
+328 L
-339 GLIGGMLA
+339 
-347 VSGGSG
+347 
-353 FIGGIIAGFLAGYVA
+353 GGIIAGFLAGYVA
-368 KAISTKLKLPQSM
+368 KAISTKLRLPQSM

-392 VSSLIVGLA
+392 VASLIVGLV
-401 MIYLIGKP
+401 MIYVVGTP
-409 VAGILAWLTHWL
+409 VAQIMTGLTNWL
-421 QTMGTANAVL
+421 QSMGTANAVL

-455 GVGLLSTQT
+455 GVALLSSSV

-480 AMGIATL
+480 AMGLATL
-487 VARNK
+487 LARHK
-492 FDKGQR
+492 FDKGEQ

-532 VGGAVTGAISMAVGA
+532 AGGALTGALSMAFGA
-547 KLMAPHGGLFV
+547 QLMAPHGGLFV

-564 ITPVLGYLL
+564 IHPVLLYLV
-573 AIVAGTLVAGLA
+573 AIIAGTVLAGGL
-585 YAVLKRP
+585 YAMLKRP
-592 EAQTAE
+592 DAVVA
-598 VEKAA
+598 KAA

>member
-1 MKTLLIIDAGL
+1 MKTLLIKDSSLGLASAHLATERLRAAAAQAGL
-12 GQARAYMA
+12 ELVNSTAEAELILVAGEHIPEDAQLAGKSVACVDVQQALRDPQAAIAQARASA
-20 KTLLGAAAPKA
+20 QRWQ
-31 HLELIDNPN
+31 
-40 DAELAIVLGTA
+40 
-51 LPADSALNGKN
+51 PAT
-62 VYLGDIN
+62 
-69 RAVAHPELFLGEAK
+69 
-83 DHAKPYVAPA
+83 APA
-93 AVAVP
+93 AGAAAVP
-98 AAAQGQKRIV
+98 AAATAQKRIV

-123 AEAIETEAKKRGW
+123 AEAIDAEAKKRGW

-146 GAGNA
+146 GAGNP
-151 ITPEEVAEADLVI
+151 ITAEEVAAADLVI
-164 VAADIEVDLAKFAGK
+164 VAADIDVDLAKFAGK
-179 PMYRTTTGLALKKT
+179 PMYRTSTGLALKKT
-193 AQELDKAVAEAKPYQ
+193 AQELDKAQAEAKIYQ
-208 PSGKPQAAAEG
+208 PSGSQSASAQSDS
-219 KKESAGAY
+219 KEKAGAY

-233 VSYMLPMVVAGGLCI
+233 VSYMLPMVVAGGLSI

-256 KAFEVKDTLAAA
+256 TAFKEPGTLAAA

-307 LAVSGGSA
+307 IATSIN
-315 FALMVPVLAGFIA
+315 AGF
-328 FSIADRPGLTP
+328 L
-339 GLIGGMLA
+339 
-347 VSGGSG
+347 
-353 FIGGIIAGFLAGYVA
+353 GGIIAGFIAGYAA
-368 KAISTKLKLPQSM
+368 KLLSSKVKLPQSM

-392 VSSLIVGLA
+392 VASLITGLL
-401 MIYLIGKP
+401 MIYVVGKP
-409 VAGILAWLTHWL
+409 VAGIMSGLTSWLSN
-421 QTMGTANAVL
+421 MGTANAVL
-431 LGAILGAMMCTDMG
+431 LGAILGGMMCTDMG
-445 GPVNKAAYAF
+445 GPVNKVAYAF
-455 GVGLLSTQT
+455 GVGLLSSQT
-464 YAPMA
+464 YTPMA

-480 AMGIATL
+480 AMGVATL
-487 VARNK
+487 VARRK
-492 FDKGQR
+492 FNKGQQ

-532 VGGAVTGAISMAVGA
+532 IGGAVTGAISMAIGA

-573 AIVAGTLVAGLA
+573 AIIIGTAIAGLG

-592 EAQTAE
+592 EEELA
-598 VEKAA
+598 KAA

>member
-1 MKTLLIIDAGL
+1 MKTLLIIDAKL

-20 KTLLGAAAPKA
+20 KTLLGTAAQKA

-40 DAELAIVLGTA
+40 DADLAIVLGSTLPVDTA
-51 LPADSALNGKN
+51 LVGKQ

-69 RAVAHPELFLGEAK
+69 RAVSHPELFLSEAK
-83 DHAKPYVAPA
+83 AHAKPYEAPA
-93 AVAVP
+93 QAEPTATGTV
-98 AAAQGQKRIV
+98 KRIV

-123 AEAIETEAKKRGW
+123 AEAIETEAKKRGL

-193 AQELDKAVAEAKPYQ
+193 AQELDKAIVEAKPYQ
-208 PSGKPQAAAEG
+208 PAGQSQTSSDAA
-219 KKESAGAY
+219 KKESGGGAY

-256 KAFEVKDTLAAA
+256 KAFEVKGTLAAA
-268 LMQIGGGSAF
+268 LMQIG
-278 ALMVPVLAGFIA
+278 
-290 FSIAD
+290 
-295 RPGLTPGLIGGM
+295 
-307 LAVSGGSA
+307 GGSA

-368 KAISTKLKLPQSM
+368 KLISTKLKLPPSM

-401 MIYLIGKP
+401 MIYLIGTP
-409 VAGILAWLTHWL
+409 VAALLNWLTHWL

-487 VARNK
+487 VARKK

-532 VGGAVTGAISMAVGA
+532 IGGAVTGAISMAVGA

-564 ITPVLGYLL
+564 ITPVLGYLV
-573 AIVAGTLVAGLA
+573 AIVVGTLVAGLS
-585 YAVLKRP
+585 YAVLKR
-592 EAQTAE
+592 AE
-598 VEKAA
+598 GEVVAKA

>member
-1 MKTLLIIDAGL
+1 MKTLLLTEGAQ
-12 GQARAYMA
+12 GQARSYLA
-20 KTLLGAAAPKA
+20 KRMLESVAAKLDITLLDAAQ
-31 HLELIDNPN
+31 
-40 DAELAIVLGTA
+40 DAELIIVIGDEQPQDTA
-51 LPADSALNGKN
+51 FNGKRLFIGSAEKAIREPEAFLAQAMAEAQS
-62 VYLGDIN
+62 YQYTS
-69 RAVAHPELFLGEAK
+69 ATVATPVK
-83 DHAKPYVAPA
+83 
-93 AVAVP
+93 
-98 AAAQGQKRIV
+98 GQMRIV

-123 AEAIETEAKKRGW
+123 AEAIEAEAKKRGW

-146 GAGNA
+146 GAGNE
-151 ITPEEVAEADLVI
+151 ITPEEVAAADLVI
-164 VAADIEVDLAKFAGK
+164 VAADIEVDLNKFSGK

-193 AQELDKAVAEAKPYQ
+193 AQELDKALVESETFTAQKSSSTASSSK
-208 PSGKPQAAAEG
+208 
-219 KKESAGAY
+219 KKEAVGAY

-248 ALSFAFGI
+248 ALSFVFGI
-256 KAFEVKDTLAAA
+256 EAFKQEGTLAAA

-278 ALMVPVLAGFIA
+278 ALMVPVLAGYIA

-307 LAVSGGSA
+307 LAVSTG
-315 FALMVPVLAGFIA
+315 AGF
-328 FSIADRPGLTP
+328 L
-339 GLIGGMLA
+339 
-347 VSGGSG
+347 
-353 FIGGIIAGFLAGYVA
+353 GGIIAGFLAGYVA
-368 KAISTKLKLPQSM
+368 KLISTKLHLPQSM

-392 VSSLIVGLA
+392 IASLITGLA
-401 MIYLIGKP
+401 MIYIVGKP
-409 VAGILAWLTHWL
+409 VAAIMEGLTHWL
-421 QTMGTANAVL
+421 QAMGTANAVI

-455 GVGLLSTQT
+455 GVALLSTQT

-480 AMGIATL
+480 AMGFATL

-492 FDKGQR
+492 FAQSER

-532 VGGAVTGAISMAVGA
+532 AGGALTGALSMFFGA

-564 ITPVLGYLL
+564 ITPVIQYLI
-573 AIVAGTLVAGLA
+573 AIVAGTLLAGGL
-585 YAVLKRP
+585 YALLKRP
-592 EAQTAE
+592 DVEIAE
-598 VEKAA
+598 EKLA

>member
-1 MKTLLIIDAGL
+1 MKTLLLTEGAQ
-12 GQARAYMA
+12 GQARSYLA
-20 KTLLGAAAPKA
+20 KRMLESVAAKLDITLLDAAQ
-31 HLELIDNPN
+31 
-40 DAELAIVLGTA
+40 DAELIIVIGDEQPQDTA
-51 LPADSALNGKN
+51 FNGKRLFIGSAEKAIREPEAFLAQAMAEAQSSQ
-62 VYLGDIN
+62 YTS
-69 RAVAHPELFLGEAK
+69 ATVATPAK
-83 DHAKPYVAPA
+83 
-93 AVAVP
+93 
-98 AAAQGQKRIV
+98 GQMRIV

-123 AEAIETEAKKRGW
+123 AEAIEAEAKKRGW

-146 GAGNA
+146 GAGNE
-151 ITPEEVAEADLVI
+151 ITPEEVAAADLVI
-164 VAADIEVDLAKFAGK
+164 VAADIEVDLNKFSGK

-193 AQELDKAVAEAKPYQ
+193 AQELDKALVESETFTAQKSSSTASSSK
-208 PSGKPQAAAEG
+208 
-219 KKESAGAY
+219 KKEAVGAY

-248 ALSFAFGI
+248 ALSFVFGI
-256 KAFEVKDTLAAA
+256 EAFKQEGTLAAA

-278 ALMVPVLAGFIA
+278 ALMVPVLAGYIA

-307 LAVSGGSA
+307 LAVSTG
-315 FALMVPVLAGFIA
+315 AGF
-328 FSIADRPGLTP
+328 L
-339 GLIGGMLA
+339 
-347 VSGGSG
+347 
-353 FIGGIIAGFLAGYVA
+353 GGIIAGFLAGYVA
-368 KAISTKLKLPQSM
+368 KLISTKLHLPQSM

-392 VSSLIVGLA
+392 IASFITGLA
-401 MIYLIGKP
+401 MIYIVGKP
-409 VAGILAWLTHWL
+409 VAAIMEGLTHWL
-421 QTMGTANAVL
+421 QAMGTANAVI

-455 GVGLLSTQT
+455 GVALLSTQT

-480 AMGIATL
+480 AMGFATL

-492 FDKGQR
+492 FAQSER

-532 VGGAVTGAISMAVGA
+532 AGGALTGALSMFFGA

-564 ITPVLGYLL
+564 ITPVIQYLI
-573 AIVAGTLVAGLA
+573 AIVAGTLLAGGL
-585 YAVLKRP
+585 YALLKRP
-592 EAQTAE
+592 DVEIAE
-598 VEKAA
+598 EKLA

>member
-1 MKTLLIIDAGL
+1 MKTLLIIDPSL
-12 GQARAYMA
+12 GQARAYLA
-20 KTLLGAAAPKA
+20 KTLLGTAAHKA
-31 HLELIDNPN
+31 HLEIIDNPN
-40 DAELAIVLGTA
+40 EAELAIVVGTA
-51 LPADSALNGKN
+51 IPADTSLNGKK
-62 VYLGDIN
+62 VYLGDID
-69 RAVAHPELFLGEAK
+69 RAVLHPELFLSEAK
-83 DHAKPYVAPA
+83 AKATPYTAPVAAPA
-93 AVAVP
+93 AANLAKGP
-98 AAAQGQKRIV
+98 KRVV

-151 ITPEEVAEADLVI
+151 ITPEEIAQADLVI
-164 VAADIEVDLAKFAGK
+164 VAADIEVDLAKFAGL
-179 PMYRTTTGLALKKT
+179 PMYRTSTGLALKKT
-193 AQELDKAVAEAKPYQ
+193 AQELDKAVVEAKPYQ
-208 PSGKPQAAAEG
+208 AAQGASTSSQEG
-219 KKESAGAY
+219 KKQNTGAY

-256 KAFEVKDTLAAA
+256 EAFKTPDTLAAA

-278 ALMVPVLAGFIA
+278 ALMVPVLAGYIA

-307 LAVSGGSA
+307 LAVS
-315 FALMVPVLAGFIA
+315 
-328 FSIADRPGLTP
+328 T
-339 GLIGGMLA
+339 
-347 VSGGSG
+347 GSG
-353 FIGGIIAGFLAGYVA
+353 FIGGILAGFLAGYVA
-368 KAISTKLKLPQSM
+368 RAISTKLKLPPSM

-392 VSSLIVGLA
+392 LSSLVVGLA

-409 VAGILAWLTHWL
+409 VSGILAGLTHWL

-431 LGAILGAMMCTDMG
+431 LGAILGGMMCTDMG

-480 AMGIATL
+480 AMGLATI
-487 VARNK
+487 VARRK
-492 FDKGQR
+492 FDKGQQ

-532 VGGAVTGAISMAVGA
+532 VGGAVTGAISMAIGA

-564 ITPVLGYLL
+564 ITPVLGYLF
-573 AIVAGTLVAGLA
+573 AIIAGTLLAGLA
-585 YAVLKRP
+585 YAFLKRP
-592 EAQTAE
+592 EAELNTKTA
-598 VEKAA
+598 

>member
-1 MKTLLIIDAGL
+1 MKTLLIKDPTLGL
-12 GQARAYMA
+12 ASAYMA
-20 KTLLGAAAPKA
+20 QQRLAAAA
-31 HLELIDNPN
+31 AAAGLTLTDNPA
-40 DAELAIVLGTA
+40 DAELAIVLGKNVPNDA
-51 LPADSALNGKN
+51 ALNGKA
-62 VYLGDIN
+62 VWLGDIQLAVREPETFLN
-69 RAVAHPELFLGEAK
+69 RAKAEAK
-83 DHAKPYVAPA
+83 TWQAPA
-93 AVAVP
+93 AVATP
-98 AAAQGQKRIV
+98 AAPAQAGAQKRVV

-123 AEAIETEAKKRGW
+123 AEAIQAEATRRGW

-151 ITPEEVAEADLVI
+151 ITPEEVAAADLVI

-179 PMYRTTTGLALKKT
+179 PMYRTSTGLALKKT
-193 AQELDKAVAEAKPYQ
+193 AQELDKAVAEAKPY
-208 PSGKPQAAAEG
+208 KAAAGGQSNSSEEE
-219 KKESAGAY
+219 KKGGAGAY

-233 VSYMLPMVVAGGLCI
+233 VSYMLPMVVAGGLSI

-256 KAFEVKDTLAAA
+256 TAFKEQGTLAAA

-307 LAVSGGSA
+307 IATSIN
-315 FALMVPVLAGFIA
+315 AGF
-328 FSIADRPGLTP
+328 L
-339 GLIGGMLA
+339 
-347 VSGGSG
+347 
-353 FIGGIIAGFLAGYVA
+353 GGIIAGFIAGYAA
-368 KAISTKLKLPQSM
+368 KLISGKVKLPQSM

-392 VSSLIVGLA
+392 FASLITGLL
-401 MIYLIGKP
+401 MIYVVGKP
-409 VAGILAWLTHWL
+409 VAGIMNGLTHWL
-421 QTMGTANAVL
+421 ANMGTANAVL
-431 LGAILGAMMCTDMG
+431 LGAILGGMMCTDMG
-445 GPVNKAAYAF
+445 GPVNKVAYAF
-455 GVGLLSTQT
+455 GVGLLSSQT

-480 AMGIATL
+480 AMGLATL
-487 VARNK
+487 VARRK
-492 FDKGQR
+492 FNKGQQ

-532 VGGAVTGAISMAVGA
+532 VGGATTGAISMAVGA

-564 ITPVLGYLL
+564 ITPVVGYLM
-573 AIVAGTLVAGLA
+573 AIIIGTAIAGLS

-592 EAQTAE
+592 EEQLA
-598 VEKAA
+598 KA

>member
-1 MKTLLIIDAGL
+1 MKTLLMVDSSL
-12 GQARAYMA
+12 GQARGHLAKRMLEAAAA
-20 KTLLGAAAPKA
+20 KTGLTLVES
-31 HLELIDNPN
+31 LQ
-40 DAELAIVLGTA
+40 DAELVAVAGQSA
-51 LPADSALNGKN
+51 PADAGLNGKL
-62 VYLGDIN
+62 VYVGDVEQAVREPDAFLA
-69 RAVAHPELFLGEAK
+69 RAKAEAET
-83 DHAKPYVAPA
+83 YQAPQ
-93 AVAVP
+93 
-98 AAAQGQKRIV
+98 AAASVKADGQKRIV
-108 AVTACPT
+108 AITACPT

-123 AEAIETEAKKRGW
+123 AEAIESEAKKRGW

-151 ITPEEVAEADLVI
+151 ITPEEVAAADLVI
-164 VAADIEVDLAKFAGK
+164 VAADIEVDLDKFAGK
-179 PMYRTTTGLALKKT
+179 PMYRTSTGLALKKT
-193 AQELDKAVAEAKPYQ
+193 AQELDKALAEAEVFQ
-208 PSGKPQAAAEG
+208 PQQRGSAAPAG
-219 KKESAGAY
+219 KKKEGNGPY

-248 ALSFAFGI
+248 ALSFVFGI
-256 KAFEVKDTLAAA
+256 KAFEVKGTLAAA

-307 LAVSGGSA
+307 LAVSTG
-315 FALMVPVLAGFIA
+315 AGF
-328 FSIADRPGLTP
+328 L
-339 GLIGGMLA
+339 
-347 VSGGSG
+347 
-353 FIGGIIAGFLAGYVA
+353 GGIIAGFLAGYVA
-368 KAISTKLKLPQSM
+368 KAISSKLRLPQSM

-392 VSSLIVGLA
+392 VASLITGLI
-401 MIYLIGKP
+401 MIYVVGTP
-409 VAGILAWLTHWL
+409 VAKIMEGLTHWL
-421 QTMGTANAVL
+421 QSLGTANAVL

-455 GVGLLSTQT
+455 GVALLSSSV

-480 AMGIATL
+480 AMGLATL
-487 VARNK
+487 LARHK
-492 FDKGQR
+492 FEKSER

-532 VGGAVTGAISMAVGA
+532 AGGALTGALSMAFGA

-564 ITPVLGYLL
+564 ITPVLLYLV
-573 AIVAGTLVAGLA
+573 AIAAGTLLAGVA
-585 YAVLKRP
+585 YALLKR
-592 EAQTAE
+592 AE
-598 VEKAA
+598 TSVPAAA

>member
-1 MKTLLIIDAGL
+1 MKTLLIKDSSLGLASGHLASERLQAAAGQAGL
-12 GQARAYMA
+12 
-20 KTLLGAAAPKA
+20 TLVDSAA
-31 HLELIDNPN
+31 
-40 DAELAIVLGTA
+40 DAELLLVIGQQVTDNAQLAGKSVA
-51 LPADSALNGKN
+51 LVDVQQALRDPQAA
-62 VYLGDIN
+62 L
-69 RAVAHPELFLGEAK
+69 ALAK
-83 DHAKPYVAPA
+83 DA
-93 AVAVP
+93 AQPWQP
-98 AAAQGQKRIV
+98 AAATPATPAASAPAQSTGQKRIV

-123 AEAIETEAKKRGW
+123 AEAIEAEASKRGW

-146 GAGNA
+146 GAGNP
-151 ITPEEVAEADLVI
+151 ITPEEVAAADLVI
-164 VAADIEVDLAKFAGK
+164 VAADIDVDLAKFAGK
-179 PMYRTTTGLALKKT
+179 PMYRTSTSLALKKT
-193 AQELDKAVAEAKPYQ
+193 AQELDKAQAEAKVWQ
-208 PSGKPQAAAEG
+208 PSGNQAAASQSDS
-219 KKESAGAY
+219 KEKAGAY

-233 VSYMLPMVVAGGLCI
+233 VSYMLPMVVAGGLSI

-256 KAFEVKDTLAAA
+256 TAFKEQGTLAAA

-307 LAVSGGSA
+307 IATSIN
-315 FALMVPVLAGFIA
+315 AGF
-328 FSIADRPGLTP
+328 L
-339 GLIGGMLA
+339 
-347 VSGGSG
+347 
-353 FIGGIIAGFLAGYVA
+353 GGIIAGFIAGYAA
-368 KAISTKLKLPQSM
+368 KLLSSKVKLPQSM

-392 VSSLIVGLA
+392 VASLITGLL
-401 MIYLIGKP
+401 MIYVVGKP
-409 VAGILAWLTHWL
+409 VAGIMSGLTSWLAN
-421 QTMGTANAVL
+421 MGTANAVL
-431 LGAILGAMMCTDMG
+431 LGAILGGMMCTDMG
-445 GPVNKAAYAF
+445 GPVNKVAYAF
-455 GVGLLSTQT
+455 GVGLLSSQT

-480 AMGIATL
+480 AMGLATL
-487 VARNK
+487 VARRK
-492 FDKGQR
+492 FNKGQQ

-532 VGGAVTGAISMAVGA
+532 VGGAVTGAISMAMGA

-573 AIVAGTLVAGLA
+573 AIVIGTLIAGLG
-585 YAVLKRP
+585 YAILKRP
-592 EAQTAE
+592 EEELA
-598 VEKAA
+598 KAA

>member
-1 MKTLLIIDAGL
+1 MKTLLMVDSSL
-12 GQARAYMA
+12 GQARGHLAKRMLEAAAA
-20 KTLLGAAAPKA
+20 KTGLTLVESLQDAELVAVAGQSALADAGLNGKLVYVGDVEQAVREPDVFLARAKAEAETYQAPQAAAPVKA
-31 HLELIDNPN
+31 D
-40 DAELAIVLGTA
+40 
-51 LPADSALNGKN
+51 
-62 VYLGDIN
+62 
-69 RAVAHPELFLGEAK
+69 
-83 DHAKPYVAPA
+83 
-93 AVAVP
+93 
-98 AAAQGQKRIV
+98 GQKRIV
-108 AVTACPT
+108 AITACPT

-123 AEAIETEAKKRGW
+123 AEAIESEAKKRGW

-146 GAGNA
+146 GAGNT
-151 ITPEEVAEADLVI
+151 ITPEEVAAADLVI
-164 VAADIEVDLAKFAGK
+164 VAADIEVDLDKFAGK
-179 PMYRTTTGLALKKT
+179 PMYRTSTGLALKKT
-193 AQELDKAVAEAKPYQ
+193 AQELDKALAEAEVFQ
-208 PSGKPQAAAEG
+208 PQQRGSAAPAG
-219 KKESAGAY
+219 KKKEGNGPY

-248 ALSFAFGI
+248 ALSFVFGI
-256 KAFEVKDTLAAA
+256 KAFEVKGTLAAA

-307 LAVSGGSA
+307 LAVSTG
-315 FALMVPVLAGFIA
+315 AGF
-328 FSIADRPGLTP
+328 L
-339 GLIGGMLA
+339 
-347 VSGGSG
+347 
-353 FIGGIIAGFLAGYVA
+353 GGIIAGFLAGYVA
-368 KAISTKLKLPQSM
+368 KAISSKLRLPQSM

-392 VSSLIVGLA
+392 VASLITGLIMVYVVGT
-401 MIYLIGKP
+401 P
-409 VAGILAWLTHWL
+409 VAKIMEGLTHWL
-421 QTMGTANAVL
+421 QSLGTANAVL

-455 GVGLLSTQT
+455 GVALLSSSV

-480 AMGIATL
+480 AMGLATL
-487 VARNK
+487 LARHK
-492 FDKGQR
+492 FEKSER

-532 VGGAVTGAISMAVGA
+532 AGGALTGALSMAFGA

-564 ITPVLGYLL
+564 ITPVLLYLV
-573 AIVAGTLVAGLA
+573 AIAAGTLLAGVA
-585 YAVLKRP
+585 YALLKR
-592 EAQTAE
+592 AE
-598 VEKAA
+598 TSVAAAV

>member
-1 MKTLLIIDAGL
+1 MKTLLIIDSSL
-12 GQARAYMA
+12 GQARGHLASLM
-20 KTLLGAAAPKA
+20 LGAAAAKA
-31 HLELIDNPN
+31 GLSWVEKAA
-40 DAELAIVLGTA
+40 DAELVIVAGQSV
-51 LPADSALNGKN
+51 PADSALHGKN
-62 VYLGDIN
+62 LYRGDVEK
-69 RAVAHPELFLGEAK
+69 AVRDPEGFLAQAITQ
-83 DHAKPYVAPA
+83 AKPYQA
-93 AVAVP
+93 AVA
-98 AAAQGQKRIV
+98 AAPVAASTAGPKRIV
-108 AVTACPT
+108 AITACPT

-123 AEAIETEAKKRGW
+123 AEAIESEAKKRGW

-151 ITPEEVAEADLVI
+151 ITPEEVAAADLVI
-164 VAADIEVDLAKFAGK
+164 VAADIEVDLDKFAGK

-193 AQELDKAVAEAKPYQ
+193 AQELDKALVEAEVYQ
-208 PSGKPQAAAEG
+208 PKTGSSTGVKKAETG
-219 KKESAGAY
+219 GPY

-248 ALSFAFGI
+248 ALSFVFGI
-256 KAFEVKDTLAAA
+256 KAFEVKGTLAAA

-307 LAVSGGSA
+307 LAVSTG
-315 FALMVPVLAGFIA
+315 AGF
-328 FSIADRPGLTP
+328 L
-339 GLIGGMLA
+339 
-347 VSGGSG
+347 
-353 FIGGIIAGFLAGYVA
+353 GGIIAGFLAGYVA
-368 KAISTKLKLPQSM
+368 KAISTKLRLPQSM

-392 VSSLIVGLA
+392 VASLIVGLV
-401 MIYLIGKP
+401 MIYVVGTP
-409 VAGILAWLTHWL
+409 VAKIMTGLTNWL
-421 QTMGTANAVL
+421 QSMGTANAVL

-455 GVGLLSTQT
+455 GVALLSSSV

-480 AMGIATL
+480 AMGLATL
-487 VARNK
+487 LARHK
-492 FDKGQR
+492 FDKGEQ

-532 VGGAVTGAISMAVGA
+532 AGGALTGALSMAFGA
-547 KLMAPHGGLFV
+547 QLMAPHGGLFV

-564 ITPVLGYLL
+564 IHPVLLYLV
-573 AIVAGTLVAGLA
+573 AIIAGTVLAGGL
-585 YAVLKRP
+585 YAMLKRP
-592 EAQTAE
+592 DAVVAK
-598 VEKAA
+598 VA

>member
-1 MKTLLIIDAGL
+1 MKTLLIKDSSLGLASAHLATERLRAAAAQTGLELVNSAAEAELILVAGEHIPEDAQLAGKSVACVDVQQAL
-12 GQARAYMA
+12 RDPQAAIAQARASA
-20 KTLLGAAAPKA
+20 QRWQPATAPAAGAAA
-31 HLELIDNPN
+31 
-40 DAELAIVLGTA
+40 V
-51 LPADSALNGKN
+51 
-62 VYLGDIN
+62 
-69 RAVAHPELFLGEAK
+69 
-83 DHAKPYVAPA
+83 PA
-93 AVAVP
+93 AGAAAVP
-98 AAAQGQKRIV
+98 AAATAQKRIV

-123 AEAIETEAKKRGW
+123 AEAIDAEAKKRGW

-146 GAGNA
+146 GAGNP
-151 ITPEEVAEADLVI
+151 ITPEEVAAADLVI
-164 VAADIEVDLAKFAGK
+164 VAADIDVDLAKFAGK
-179 PMYRTTTGLALKKT
+179 PMYRTSTGLALKKT
-193 AQELDKAVAEAKPYQ
+193 AQELDKAQAEAKIYQ
-208 PSGKPQAAAEG
+208 PSGSQSASAQSDS
-219 KKESAGAY
+219 KEKAGAY

-233 VSYMLPMVVAGGLCI
+233 VSYMLPMVVAGGLSI

-256 KAFEVKDTLAAA
+256 TAFKEPGTLAAA

-307 LAVSGGSA
+307 IATSIN
-315 FALMVPVLAGFIA
+315 AGF
-328 FSIADRPGLTP
+328 L
-339 GLIGGMLA
+339 
-347 VSGGSG
+347 
-353 FIGGIIAGFLAGYVA
+353 GGIIAGFIAGYAA
-368 KAISTKLKLPQSM
+368 KLLSSKVKLPQSM

-392 VSSLIVGLA
+392 VASLITGLL
-401 MIYLIGKP
+401 MIYVVGKP
-409 VAGILAWLTHWL
+409 VAGIMSGLTSWLSN
-421 QTMGTANAVL
+421 MGTANAVL
-431 LGAILGAMMCTDMG
+431 LGAILGGMMCTDMG
-445 GPVNKAAYAF
+445 GPVNKVAYAF
-455 GVGLLSTQT
+455 GVGLLSSQT

-480 AMGIATL
+480 AMGVATL
-487 VARNK
+487 VARRK
-492 FDKGQR
+492 FNKGQQ

-532 VGGAVTGAISMAVGA
+532 IGGAVTGAISMAIGA

-573 AIVAGTLVAGLA
+573 AIIIGTAIAGLG

-592 EAQTAE
+592 EEELA
-598 VEKAA
+598 KAA